1 MRRMAILLFVLA
13 FCALTARAQGTI
25 TQGRYVIEI
34 VATGKSL
41 DLRVEDKRSVQQ
53 WAGGGG
59 RNQQWDMEDAG
70 GGFFYIR
77 SVENGKVLDAADAR
91 PRDGSAV
98 IVADK
103 RDSDNQKWVIADAG
117 NGQYTII
124 SRAGKSLES
133 PAGKREDGARL
144 QVWGP
149 HGLENQR
156 FRLMRVGDA
165 EARVRPRDGSPTP
178 GIVTPPP
185 GSFTGFR
192 GKGRYQIQ
200 IVASGHFLDLR
211 REDNQTLQQWSG
223 SGAKNQM
230 WDVEDAGNGY
240 FFLRNVENGRYLDAA
255 GTRDGSAILTRDKT
269 GRDTQK
275 WRIVDAGQ
283 AECLIIARN
292 GKVIDLTNSERR
304 EGQALQ
310 IWGEHRR
317 ENQRFRFHQVDTSEY
332 FTGGRTREGRG
343 IGPSRGGAGGIQD
356 PYSSGTMTWRG
367 RVDTEIILEIKGS
380 SVIERS
386 VAGNAFNNGKYVFT
400 SPMPARELDVRIQN
414 RKVRGSVV
422 VVERPSPMNNFT
434 AVIRIS
440 DPQKNAADYEFELI
454 W

>member
-1 MRRMAILLFVLA
+1 MRRLAILLLVLA
-13 FCALTARAQGTI
+13 FSPLAARAQGTI

-34 VATGKSL
+34 VATGKVL
-41 DLRVEDKRSVQQ
+41 DLRTEDKRSVQQ
-53 WAGGGG
+53 WANGGG
-59 RNQQWDMEDAG
+59 RNQQWDLEDAG

-77 SVENGKVLDAADAR
+77 SAENGKALDSADAR
-91 PRDGSAV
+91 ARDGSAL

-103 RDSDNQKWVIADAG
+103 RDSDNQKWKIAENG
-117 NGQYTII
+117 NGQYTIV

-156 FRLMRVGDA
+156 FRLTRLGDV
-165 EARVRPRDGSPTP
+165 EARVRPRDGSATP
-178 GIVTPPP
+178 GAAPPP
-185 GSFTGFR
+185 AGFTGFR
-192 GKGRYQIQ
+192 GQGRYNIQ
-200 IVASGHFLDLR
+200 SVASGHYLDLR

-230 WDVEDAGNGY
+230 WEAEDAGKGY

-255 GTRDGSAILTRDKT
+255 GTRDGSPIYTRDRT
-269 GRDTQK
+269 GRDSQR

-283 AECLIIARN
+283 AESLIVARN

-317 ENQRFRFHQVDTSEY
+317 ENQRFRFNQIDASER
-332 FTGGRTREGRG
+332 FVGGRTRESRG
-343 IGPSRGGAGGIQD
+343 VGPSRDAIPSQE
-356 PYSSGTMTWRG
+356 PYSSGKVTWRG
-367 RVDTEIILEIKGS
+367 RVDTEVVLEIRGA
-380 SVIERS
+380 SVTEKS
-386 VAGNAFNNGKYVFT
+386 AAGRAFNNGKYTFT
-400 SPMPARELDVRIQN
+400 SPMPARELDVRVQN

-422 VVERPSPMNNFT
+422 VVEKPSPANNFT
-434 AVIRIS
+434 AVIRIT
-440 DPQKNAADYEFELI
+440 DPQRDAADYEFELI